1 LRSLAFVEMV
11 DQVSNLVLGQVILAE
26 RGAVA

>member
-1 LRSLAFVEMV
+1 LRSPAFVEMV
-11 DQVSNLVLGQVILAE
+11 DQVWNLVLGEVILAE

>member
-26 RGAVA
+26 RGAFA